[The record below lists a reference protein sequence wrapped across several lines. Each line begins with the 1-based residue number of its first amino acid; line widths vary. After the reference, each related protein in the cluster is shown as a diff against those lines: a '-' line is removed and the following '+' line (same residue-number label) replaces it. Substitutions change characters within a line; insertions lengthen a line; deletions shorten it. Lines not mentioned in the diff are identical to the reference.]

1 MKGTNGIVARRLVVL
16 VGLLWF
22 PLSVADA
29 ATVKLACNGKNTIG
43 NAVKKL
49 KPGDTLLVS
58 GTCNETVEIGPE
70 LSRITLDGQGKTTVN
85 GPDAKTNTITV
96 LGREVTIKG
105 FTVRGGRR
113 GIAVSRGGTAVVDGN
128 IIENVA
134 GDFGVQVSQA
144 SVARIINNTIRNN
157 PGNGI
162 NVSASSYAFIGFLTT
177 LEPTARPNTIQN
189 NGTAGINVGRS
200 AAARIHG
207 NTITDNKT
215 AGVLVNR
222 ASQVDIGSNNISGN
236 GGDGILVVGNS
247 SVNLGSATGTG
258 LFQAPNT
265 SGAPNN
271 GFGIRCSSNS
281 SAEGRLGTLNG
292 SKGTKDFDASC
303 VDSLTA
309 AAPGV

>member
-1 MKGTNGIVARRLVVL
+1 MKTMSTM
-16 VGLLWF
+16 GLRGAISLAALFWL
-22 PLSVADA
+22 PLSLADA
-29 ATVKLACNGKNTIG
+29 GTIKLACNGKNTIG

-49 KPGDTLLVS
+49 KPGDILSVS
-58 GTCNETVEIGPE
+58 GTCNENVEIGPE
-70 LSRITLDGQGKTTVN
+70 LSRITLDGQGKATVS
-85 GPDAKTNTITV
+85 GPDAKINTITV
-96 LGREVTIKG
+96 MGREVTIKG
-105 FTVRGGRR
+105 FTIRGGRR
-113 GIAVSRGGTAVVDGN
+113 GIAVTRGGAAVIDGN
-128 IIENVA
+128 VIENVA
-134 GDFGVQVSQA
+134 GDFGIQVSQG
-144 SVARIINNTIRNN
+144 STARIINNTIRNN

-162 NVSASSYAFIGFLTT
+162 NVSASSFAFIGFLTT

-247 SVNLGSATGTG
+247 SVNLGSATGGG

-271 GFGIRCSSNS
+271 GFGVRCSSNS

-303 VDSLTA
+303 VDSLV